1 MMDADITPIP
11 RSREENQERAFI
23 AASRRKDRSLDARLE
38 SANRASMLHK
48 KRTGKGFHITKEIV
62 EREAMYEEVD
72 ERYAEKR
79 IRMLQAQNM
88 QIEQQFHRHLI
99 AAFGRPNGASI
110 ANRRA
115 STYTPRPSTEGP
127 RKMSLDLTNI
137 RSSFS
142 QNSNSMASP
151 MPTSDG
157 YILSPTAS
165 FDNSAN
171 SYMACMPGSEAPY
184 SMVSSDPNSAH
195 IPDYV
200 NQQATTPA
208 WSTQMPNWAMQQQVP
223 TPSQTP
229 TDQVQMWQQS
239 MMQQPTA
246 SDIQMQR
253 QFRDRLAS
261 APELPLHQAPR
272 IAPSASISGP
282 TPSAGAHGHAHPMGH
297 SRGQSQP
304 SNNFHNLHLLTQSTH
319 LAMPASSAS
328 SPRIEALSAETH
340 STPDFCPTPHSP
352 MSPTAVATQMSMPSM
367 PAPAKMD
374 GTGHGDGI
382 MVSNEGMDADYSDFS
397 QFALHL
403 ENSTVPLSD
412 REPFG
417 FDDFVTVD
425 EFTSVSC

>member
-1 MMDADITPIP
+1 
-11 RSREENQERAFI
+11 
-23 AASRRKDRSLDARLE
+23 
-38 SANRASMLHK
+38 MLHK

-99 AAFGRPNGASI
+99 AAFGNRPPPGSSI

-115 STYTPRPSTEGP
+115 STYTHRPSGDGGP
-127 RKMSLDLTNI
+127 RKMSLDLSNI

-142 QNSNSMASP
+142 QGSNSMASP
-151 MPTSDG
+151 LATGDG
-157 YILSPTAS
+157 YILSPATS
-165 FDNSAN
+165 FDNNAN
-171 SYMACMPGSEAPY
+171 SYMACISGSEAPY
-184 SMVSSDPNSAH
+184 SMVTPSTGPNSAQ
-195 IPDYV
+195 IPEYV

-208 WSTQMPNWAMQQQVP
+208 WNTQMPNWAMQQQQVP
-223 TPSQTP
+223 TPGQTP

-239 MMQQPTA
+239 MMQQPTVP
-246 SDIQMQR
+246 DTIQMQR

-261 APELPLHQAPR
+261 APEFPLHQAPR
-272 IAPSASISGP
+272 VVPSGSISGP
-282 TPSAGAHGHAHPMGH
+282 TPTPSGHDPTLGH

-319 LAMPASSAS
+319 LAMPASSTS
-328 SPRIEALSAETH
+328 SPKIEALSAETH

-352 MSPTAVATQMSMPSM
+352 MSPTAVTTQMSMPTM
-367 PAPAKMD
+367 PAPVKMD
-374 GTGHGDGI
+374 GGNGNGNGNGNGDGI

-403 ENSTVPLSD
+403 GNSTVPLSD

-417 FDDFVTVD
+417 FDDFIAVD

>member
-1 MMDADITPIP
+1 
-11 RSREENQERAFI
+11 
-23 AASRRKDRSLDARLE
+23 
-38 SANRASMLHK
+38 MLHK

-88 QIEQQFHRHLI
+88 QIEQQFHRHLV
-99 AAFGRPNGASI
+99 AAFGRPQLGNSI

-115 STYTPRPSTEGP
+115 STYTPRPSADSGP
-127 RKMSLDLTNI
+127 RKMSLDLSNL

-142 QNSNSMASP
+142 QGSSSLASP
-151 MPTSDG
+151 MAASDG

-171 SYMACMPGSEAPY
+171 SYMGCMPGSETPY
-184 SMVSSDPNSAH
+184 SMVTPGSNSAQV
-195 IPDYV
+195 PEYV
-200 NQQATTPA
+200 HQQATPA
-208 WSTQMPNWAMQQQVP
+208 WNTQMPNWAMQQQVP
-223 TPSQTP
+223 TPGQTP

-239 MMQQPTA
+239 MMQQANVPDT
-246 SDIQMQR
+246 IQMQR

-261 APELPLHQAPR
+261 APELPLHQPPR
-272 IAPSASISGP
+272 VAPSASISGP
-282 TPSAGAHGHAHPMGH
+282 TPSAHSHGHGHGQSLGH

-352 MSPTAVATQMSMPSM
+352 MSPTAVATQMNVPSL
-367 PAPAKMD
+367 PAHVKMD
-374 GTGHGDGI
+374 GNGQGDGI

-403 ENSTVPLSD
+403 GNSTMPLSERD
-412 REPFG
+412 TFG
-417 FDDFVTVD
+417 FDDFIAVD

>member
-1 MMDADITPIP
+1 MDADITPIP

-99 AAFGRPNGASI
+99 AAFGNRQSPGSSI

-115 STYTPRPSTEGP
+115 STYTPRPSADGGP

-137 RSSFS
+137 RSSFP
-142 QNSNSMASP
+142 QDSNSVASP
-151 MPTSDG
+151 LATGDG
-157 YILSPTAS
+157 YILSPATS
-165 FDNSAN
+165 FDNNAN

-184 SMVSSDPNSAH
+184 SMVTPSTGPNSAQ
-195 IPDYV
+195 IPEYV

-208 WSTQMPNWAMQQQVP
+208 WNTQMPNWAMQQQVP
-223 TPSQTP
+223 TPGQTP

-239 MMQQPTA
+239 MMQQPTVP
-246 SDIQMQR
+246 DTIQMQR

-261 APELPLHQAPR
+261 APEFPLHQAPR
-272 IAPSASISGP
+272 VAHSGSITGPSP
-282 TPSAGAHGHAHPMGH
+282 TPSGH

-304 SNNFHNLHLLTQSTH
+304 SNSYHNLHLLTQSTH
-319 LAMPASSAS
+319 FAMPPSSAS

-352 MSPTAVATQMSMPSM
+352 MSPTAAAAQMSMP
-367 PAPAKMD
+367 APVKTES
-374 GTGHGDGI
+374 GNGNGNEDGI

-403 ENSTVPLSD
+403 GNSTVPLSD

-417 FDDFVTVD
+417 FDDFVAVD

>member
-1 MMDADITPIP
+1 
-11 RSREENQERAFI
+11 
-23 AASRRKDRSLDARLE
+23 
-38 SANRASMLHK
+38 MLHK

-79 IRMLQAQNM
+79 IRMLQAQNL

-99 AAFGRPNGASI
+99 AAFGNRAPPGSSI

-115 STYTPRPSTEGP
+115 STYTPRPSADNGP

-142 QNSNSMASP
+142 QDSNSMASP
-151 MPTSDG
+151 LATGDG
-157 YILSPTAS
+157 YILSPATS
-165 FDNSAN
+165 FDNGTN

-184 SMVSSDPNSAH
+184 SMVTPSTGPNSAQ
-195 IPDYV
+195 IPEYV

-208 WSTQMPNWAMQQQVP
+208 WNPQMPNWAMQQQVP
-223 TPSQTP
+223 TPGQTP

-239 MMQQPTA
+239 MMQQPTVP
-246 SDIQMQR
+246 DTIQMQR

-261 APELPLHQAPR
+261 APEFHQAPR
-272 IAPSASISGP
+272 VTPSGSHTGP
-282 TPSAGAHGHAHPMGH
+282 TPTPSGH

-328 SPRIEALSAETH
+328 SPKIEAQSAETH

-352 MSPTAVATQMSMPSM
+352 MSPTAVATQMSMPTM
-367 PAPAKMD
+367 PAPVKLD
-374 GTGHGDGI
+374 GENGNGDGI

-403 ENSTVPLSD
+403 GNSTVPLSD

-417 FDDFVTVD
+417 FDDFIAVD